1 MWTLWIR
8 RADGGGA
15 SLVSSPAGADL
26 LSLSCQRKVSKE
38 RRARDGDFPLNL
50 CNRAETGHTR
60 SAQTVPRL
68 FSARLQKFK
77 APSKA
82 GYGQTVRRYVL
93 TLRRALAD
101 RECLLGVVIVA
112 ALSLSGCAVGPDF
125 KAPAGPA
132 ATGYSAQPVSRETA
146 SAPVVGGEAQHLVDA
161 NVPADW
167 WHLFRSPALDALVD
181 EALRA
186 SPSVMQAEA
195 RLRQA
200 QAEAQAQF
208 GYALPS
214 VDGTVSAV
222 RQQINPEAFGFN
234 TPKPGPFTL
243 YSASVSVSYALD
255 IFGGVRRALE
265 ASQAQVDTQR
275 YELEAA
281 RLSLAGN
288 VVTTAVRI
296 AALEAQI
303 ATTQRLAAKQRKQL
317 EITERRLSVGGVAQV
332 DAFSQRTLVAQT
344 DATMP
349 PLMQQAAQQRHRLSV
364 LLGREPGAGL
374 PELPS
379 LDALHLPDPLP
390 VSLPSTLAQ
399 RRPDIRAAEA
409 MWHEASANVGVATA
423 NLFPRITLSAGL
435 GSETTSFRNLLG
447 AGSSI
452 WNLGAGLTQPIFH
465 GGTLRAKKREA
476 EAAYD
481 AAGAAY
487 KQAVLQGLQEVA
499 DALHAVNNDAQT
511 LQARALATDQ
521 AHQTLRAAQARHA
534 AGGISTLTL
543 LDAQRQVDQATLQQV
558 QSQADRLLD
567 SAALMQAL
575 GGGWQ

>member
-1 MWTLWIR
+1 ML
-8 RADGGGA
+8 
-15 SLVSSPAGADL
+15 
-26 LSLSCQRKVSKE
+26 
-38 RRARDGDFPLNL
+38 
-50 CNRAETGHTR
+50 
-60 SAQTVPRL
+60 
-68 FSARLQKFK
+68 
-77 APSKA
+77 
-82 GYGQTVRRYVL
+82 
-93 TLRRALAD
+93 
-101 RECLLGVVIVA
+101 VA
-112 ALSLSGCAVGPDF
+112 ALVTSGCAVGPDF
-125 KAPAGPA
+125 KTPPAPAA
-132 ATGYSAQPVSRETA
+132 AGYSAQPLPAQTV
-146 SAPVVGGEAQHLVDA
+146 SAPVPGGEAQHLADA

-167 WHLFRSPALDALVD
+167 WHLFQSPALDALVD
-181 EALRA
+181 EALRV
-186 SPSVMQAEA
+186 SPSVAQAEA

-200 QAEAQAQF
+200 QAEAEAQF
-208 GYALPS
+208 GYALPT

-243 YSASVSVSYALD
+243 YSASLSVSYALD

-265 ASQAQVDTQR
+265 ASRAEVDTQR

-288 VVTTAVRI
+288 VVTSVVRI
-296 AALEAQI
+296 ASLDAQI
-303 ATTQRLAAKQRKQL
+303 ATTQRLVAEQRKQL
-317 EITERRLSVGGVAQV
+317 DITERRLNVGGVAKV
-332 DAFSQRTLVAQT
+332 DAFSQRTLVVQT
-344 DATMP
+344 EATLP
-349 PLMQQAAQQRHRLSV
+349 PLAQQAAQMRHRLSV

-374 PELPS
+374 PDLPT

-435 GSETTSFRNLLG
+435 GSETTGFRNVLG

-487 KQAVLQGLQEVA
+487 KQTVLQGLQEVA
-499 DALHAVNNDAQT
+499 DALHAVNNDAQA

-521 AHQTLRAAQARHA
+521 AQQTLRAAEARHA

-543 LDAQRQVDQATLQQV
+543 LDAQRQVDQATLQQD
-558 QSQADRLLD
+558 QSRADRLLD

>member
-1 MWTLWIR
+1 
-8 RADGGGA
+8 
-15 SLVSSPAGADL
+15 
-26 LSLSCQRKVSKE
+26 
-38 RRARDGDFPLNL
+38 
-50 CNRAETGHTR
+50 
-60 SAQTVPRL
+60 
-68 FSARLQKFK
+68 
-77 APSKA
+77 
-82 GYGQTVRRYVL
+82 
-93 TLRRALAD
+93 
-101 RECLLGVVIVA
+101 VA
-112 ALSLSGCAVGPDF
+112 
-125 KAPAGPA
+125 
-132 ATGYSAQPVSRETA
+132 
-146 SAPVVGGEAQHLVDA
+146 GGEVQHLVDA
-161 NVPADW
+161 NVPGDW
-167 WHLFRSPALDALVD
+167 WHLFRSSALDALVD

-186 SPSVMQAEA
+186 SPSVAQAEA

-200 QAEAQAQF
+200 QAETQAQF

-214 VDGTVSAV
+214 VDGSVSAV
-222 RQQINPEAFGFN
+222 RQQVNPEAFGFN

-243 YSASVSVSYALD
+243 YSASLSVSYALD

-265 ASQAQVDTQR
+265 ASRAQVDTQR
-275 YELEAA
+275 YQMEAA

-288 VVTTAVRI
+288 VVTAAVRI
-296 AALEAQI
+296 AALDAQI
-303 ATTQRLAAKQRKQL
+303 ATTQKLLAEQRKQL
-317 EITERRLSVGGVAQV
+317 DITERRLGLGGVAQV
-332 DAFSQRTLVAQT
+332 DVLSQRTLVAQT
-344 DATMP
+344 EATLP

-374 PELPS
+374 PGLPT

-435 GSETTSFRNLLG
+435 GSETTRFRSLLG

-465 GGTLRAKKREA
+465 GGTLRARKREA

-487 KQAVLQGLQEVA
+487 KQTVLQGLQEVA
-499 DALHAVNNDAQT
+499 DALHAVHNDAQT
-511 LQARALATDQ
+511 LQARATATEQ
-521 AHQTLRAAQARHA
+521 AEQTLRTAEARHA
-534 AGGISTLTL
+534 AGGISTLAL
-543 LDAQRQVDQATLQQV
+543 LDAQRQVDEATLQQV